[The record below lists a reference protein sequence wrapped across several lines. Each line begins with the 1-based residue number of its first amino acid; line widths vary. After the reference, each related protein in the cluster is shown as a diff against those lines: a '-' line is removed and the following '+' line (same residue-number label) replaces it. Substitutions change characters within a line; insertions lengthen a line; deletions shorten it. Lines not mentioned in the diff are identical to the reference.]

1 MRSSH
6 AYKKFQLYASMRR
19 ISGEYCRFVRRSLG
33 AGPAGGG
40 GGGPGG
46 GGGGLSRARPRGR
59 GERARASQR
68 RETLGRDPARHQPEA
83 RARARSMAGR
93 PRRLD
98 PAAPGSGTSGE
109 GYFKISYC
117 VQSYHHLDVITDS
130 SAAAQAVAI
139 DLRRQE
145 RDPVKLGHGTPRPNL
160 GAAMRREPNPLL
172 NAGPAPR
179 HHSPQEHHGC
189 RSRWRCLVCVSQEG
203 G

>member
-1 MRSSH
+1 MVGPVV
-6 AYKKFQLYASMRR
+6 AVAASQ
-19 ISGEYCRFVRRSLG
+19 GQ
-33 AGPAGGG
+33 
-40 GGGPGG
+40 GPGAAARGQGPRKGARLSGTRLGTSLRLGPGQGPWRAGLG
-46 GGGGLSRARPRGR
+46 GSTRQHPARAPA
-59 GERARASQR
+59 ERAI
-68 RETLGRDPARHQPEA
+68 L
-83 RARARSMAGR
+83 
-93 PRRLD
+93 
-98 PAAPGSGTSGE
+98 
-109 GYFKISYC
+109 KISYC
-117 VQSYHHLDVITDS
+117 VQSYHHLSVITDS